1 MRVSAQRGSE
11 SGIGSEDP
19 HEISRSYADYV
30 PPNLHQGGHWTIV
43 GTEKKRQSEQ
53 AFVTDHRDLNC
64 LAVAAH
70 GYGDESVAREYGVTE
85 GLVMSVKDLTSLDLK
100 RFRDIIQKLLT
111 GLRQSG

>member
-1 MRVSAQRGSE
+1 M
-11 SGIGSEDP
+11 EDAR
-19 HEISRSYADYV
+19 EISSFYADCV
-30 PPNLHQGGHWTIV
+30 PPNLHQGRHWTIV
-43 GTEKKRQSEQ
+43 GTEEKRQSEQ
-53 AFVTDHRDLNC
+53 AFVTDHGDLNC

-100 RFRDIIQKLLT
+100 SLRDITQELLT